1 MEYKLIAPRRDNT
14 TFLEQILFNRGFTSR
29 EEIQH
34 FLTSDEHDINSPL
47 LLDNMREGVQLLAK
61 PIQTNSRV
69 LLVVD

>member
-34 FLTSDEHDINSPL
+34 FLTSDVIS
-47 LLDNMREGVQLLAK
+47 
-61 PIQTNSRV
+61 
-69 LLVVD
+69 

>member
-29 EEIQH
+29 EEIQR

-61 PIQTNSRV
+61 HIELNSRV

>member
-61 PIQTNSRV
+61 HIKLNSRV
-69 LLVVD
+69 LIIVD